1 MSIFDSPGKRAALLV
16 FTISSFLTPFMASA
30 IEIALPKIGQEFAVD
45 AVFLS
50 WLATAF
56 LLSAAMFL
64 VPIGRLADIHGRKRI
79 YLIGI
84 LVYTLFSVC
93 CGAAQS
99 ATVLI
104 VFRILQGVGSA
115 MIFGTGIA
123 ILTSVFPASERG
135 RVLGINVAAVYAGL
149 SGGPFLGG
157 ILVEYLGWRSIFY
170 VNLPV
175 GILVATMVLLKLKG
189 EWAEARGERFDLT
202 GSVIYGLSLVSL
214 MYGFSRLPQ
223 LLGAGLLAVGVS
235 GLVVFVRWE
244 LKVASP
250 VFDMKLLRHNT
261 AFRFSNLAAL
271 INYAATFAITFML
284 SLYLQYVRGHGAESA
299 GAILVSRPIVM
310 ALTSVYA
317 GRLSDRIEP
326 RVLASL
332 GMALVT
338 MGLVML
344 IFVGPATGAAYL
356 IFCLMVLGLGF
367 GLFSSPN
374 MNAVMSSVERRFY
387 GVASGTVSTMR
398 LLGQM
403 FSMGIVT
410 LVFAVTIGRVQITPE
425 AHGALVSSMHTAF
438 VIFAVLCFA
447 GIFASLARGKIR

>member
-1 MSIFDSPGKRAALLV
+1 
-16 FTISSFLTPFMASA
+16 MASA
-30 IEIALPKIGQEFAVD
+30 VEIALPKIGQEFAVD
-45 AVFLS
+45 AVLLS
-50 WLATAF
+50 WLATSF

-84 LVYTLFSVC
+84 VVYTLFSVC
-93 CGAAQS
+93 CGAAGS
-99 ATVLI
+99 ATMLI

-123 ILTSVFPASERG
+123 ILTSVFPAGERG
-135 RVLGINVAAVYAGL
+135 QVLGINVAAVYGGL

-157 ILVEYLGWRSIFY
+157 LLVEHLGWRSIFY

-175 GILVATMVLLKLKG
+175 GILIVAMVLLKLKG
-189 EWAEARGERFDLT
+189 EWAEARGQRFDLP
-202 GSVIYGLSLVSL
+202 GAIIYGLSLLFL
-214 MYGFSRLPQ
+214 MYGFSRLPG
-223 LLGAGLLAVGVS
+223 LLGAALLAAGMA
-235 GLVVFVRWE
+235 GLVLFVRWE
-244 LKVASP
+244 LRVASP
-250 VFDMKLLRHNT
+250 VFDMKLLRTNT

-284 SLYLQYVRGHGAESA
+284 SLYLQYVRGYGAESA

-310 ALTSVYA
+310 ALTSIYA

-326 RVLASL
+326 RILASL

-338 MGLVML
+338 VGLILLV
-344 IFVGPATGAAYL
+344 FVGSATGIGYL
-356 IFCLMVLGLGF
+356 VLCLMILGLGF

-374 MNAVMSSVERRFY
+374 TNAVMSSVERPFY

-398 LLGQM
+398 ILGQM

-410 LVFAVTIGRVQITPE
+410 LIFAVTIGRVQITPE
-425 AHGALVSSMHTAF
+425 NHGALVASMQAAF
-438 VIFAVLCFA
+438 VIFAVLCFG

>member
-1 MSIFDSPGKRAALLV
+1 MGIFDSPGKRAALLV

-30 IEIALPKIGQEFAVD
+30 VEIALPRIGQEFAVD
-45 AVFLS
+45 AVLLS
-50 WLATAF
+50 WLATSF

-84 LVYTLFSVC
+84 VVYTLFSVC
-93 CGAAQS
+93 CGAAGS
-99 ATVLI
+99 ATALI

-135 RVLGINVAAVYAGL
+135 QVLGINVAAVYGGL

-157 ILVEYLGWRSIFY
+157 LLVEHLGWRSIFY

-175 GILVATMVLLKLKG
+175 GILIVTLVLLKLKG
-189 EWAEARGERFDLT
+189 EWAEARGERFDLP
-202 GSVIYGLSLVSL
+202 GAIIYGLSLLFL
-214 MYGFSRLPQ
+214 MYGFSRLPEP
-223 LLGAGLLAVGVS
+223 LGAGLLAAGVA
-235 GLVVFVRWE
+235 GLILFVRWE
-244 LKVASP
+244 LRVASP
-250 VFDMKLLRHNT
+250 VFDMKLLRTNT

-271 INYAATFAITFML
+271 INYAATFAVTFML
-284 SLYLQYVRGHGAESA
+284 SLYLQYVRGYGAGSA

-310 ALTSVYA
+310 ALTSIYA

-326 RVLASL
+326 RILASL

-338 MGLVML
+338 AGLILLV
-344 IFVGPATGAAYL
+344 FVGSGTGIGYL
-356 IFCLMVLGLGF
+356 ILCLMVLGLGF

-374 MNAVMSSVERRFY
+374 TNAVMSSVERPFY

-398 LLGQM
+398 ILGQM

-410 LVFAVTIGRVQITPE
+410 LIFAVTIGRVQITPE
-425 AHGALVSSMHTAF
+425 NHGALVQSMQAAF
-438 VIFAVLCFA
+438 VIFAVLCFG